1 MNLYIF
7 NADTSPILIDY
18 GEKIMLGNL
27 GKNLTKTM
35 KKLAG
40 MAIIDEEVVKDVIK
54 DIQRALIQADV
65 NIKLVLNLS
74 KTIEGRALNEEP
86 PKAVTPK
93 EHVIRIV
100 YEELVHLLG
109 EKAEEVEIEKKPYKI
124 LFVGLQGSGKTTT
137 IGKMARYLQK
147 KGFNPAIICTDTWR
161 PAAYE
166 QLSQLTQNLN
176 LPLYGDPDNKDAL
189 DLARKGLKEFKKQ
202 DIIIVDTAGRHKEE
216 KDLLYEMMQ
225 ISKVVEPDEVILV
238 VDGTIGQQAREQAM
252 AFSKTTAIGSIIIT
266 KLDGSAKGGGALS
279 AVSEIR
285 APIKFIGTGERIE
298 DLEVFDPERFISRL
312 LGMGD
317 IKALIERAEEIA
329 EEDLDM
335 DAMDAMLSGKFTLK
349 EMYSQF
355 EMMNKMGPM
364 KQVMNMLPGMGGKL
378 PKNASQVT
386 EEKLTKYK
394 IMMDSMTEQ
403 ELTHPEV
410 IKQSR
415 VKRIAR
421 GSGMRN
427 EDVKELLKYYQVTKK
442 AMKGFGKRK
451 MGGPLGQMMR
461 QMMR

>member
-1 MNLYIF
+1 
-7 NADTSPILIDY
+7 
-18 GEKIMLGNL
+18 MLGNL

-40 MAIIDEEVVKDVIK
+40 MTIIDEEVVKEVIK
-54 DIQRALIQADV
+54 DIQRSLIQSDV
-65 NIKLVLNLS
+65 NIKLVLSLS
-74 KTIEGRALNEEP
+74 KTIENRALNEDP
-86 PKAVTPK
+86 PKGVTAK
-93 EHVIRIV
+93 EHVIKIV
-100 YEELVHLLG
+100 YDELVNLLG
-109 EKAEEVEIEKKPYKI
+109 DKAAETQIEKKPYKI
-124 LFVGLQGSGKTTT
+124 LFMGLQGSGKTTT
-137 IGKMARYLQK
+137 IGKMGKFLQK

-161 PAAYE
+161 PAAFE
-166 QLSQLTQNLN
+166 QLRQLTEDLN
-176 LPLYGDPDNKDAL
+176 LSLYGDPDNSDAL
-189 DLARKGLKEFKKQ
+189 DLAKKGLKKFKKQ

-216 KDLLYEMMQ
+216 KDLLDEMKK
-225 ISKVVEPDEVILV
+225 ISSVVKPDEVMLII
-238 VDGTIGQQAREQAM
+238 DGTIGQQAREQAL
-252 AFSKTTAIGSIIIT
+252 AFSKTTEIGSIVIT

-279 AVSEIR
+279 AVAEIG
-285 APIKFIGTGERIE
+285 APIKFIGTGERVD

-317 IKALIERAEEIA
+317 IKTLIERAEEIV
-329 EEDLDM
+329 EEDVDSE
-335 DAMDAMLSGKFTLK
+335 AMDAMLSGKFNLK
-349 EMYSQF
+349 DMYSQF

-364 KQVMNMLPGMGGKL
+364 QQVMNMLPGMGGKL
-378 PKNASQVT
+378 PKNASQIT

-394 IMMDSMTEQ
+394 ILMDSMTED
-403 ELTHPEV
+403 ELTHPDI

-442 AMKGFGKRK
+442 AIKGFGKRK

>member
-1 MNLYIF
+1 
-7 NADTSPILIDY
+7 
-18 GEKIMLGNL
+18 MLGNL

-40 MAIIDEEVVKDVIK
+40 MSIIDEEVVKEVVK
-54 DIQRALIQADV
+54 DIQRALIQSDV

-74 KTIEGRALNEEP
+74 KTIEDRALNEEP
-86 PKAVTPK
+86 PKGVTAK
-93 EHVIRIV
+93 EHVIKIV
-100 YEELVHLLG
+100 YDELVHLLG
-109 EKAEEVEIEKKPYKI
+109 DKAADVEIDKKPYKI
-124 LFVGLQGSGKTTT
+124 LFMGLQGSGKTTT
-137 IGKMARYLQK
+137 IGKMGKFLQK

-166 QLSQLTQNLN
+166 QLRQLTENLN
-176 LPLYGDPDNKDAL
+176 LSLYGDPDNSDAL
-189 DLARKGLKEFKKQ
+189 DLAKKGLKEFKKQ
-202 DIIIVDTAGRHKEE
+202 DIVIVDTAGRHKEE
-216 KDLLYEMMQ
+216 KDLLDEMEQ
-225 ISKVVEPDEVILV
+225 ISAVVKPDEVMLV
-238 VDGTIGQQAREQAM
+238 IDGTIGQQAREQAL
-252 AFSKTTAIGSIIIT
+252 AFSKTTKIGSIVIT

-279 AVSEIR
+279 AVAEIG
-285 APIKFIGTGERIE
+285 APIKFIGTGERID

-317 IKALIERAEEIA
+317 IKTLIERAEEIA
-329 EEDLDM
+329 EEDVDAE
-335 DAMDAMLSGKFTLK
+335 AMDAMLSGKFTLK
-349 EMYSQF
+349 DMYSQF

-364 KQVMNMLPGMGGKL
+364 QQVMNMLPGMGNKL

-394 IMMDSMTEQ
+394 ILMDSMTEQ
-403 ELTHPEV
+403 ELTHPEI

-442 AMKGFGKRK
+442 AIKGFGKRK
-451 MGGPLGQMMR
+451 MGGPMGQMMR

>member
-1 MNLYIF
+1 
-7 NADTSPILIDY
+7 
-18 GEKIMLGNL
+18 MLGNL
-27 GKNLTKTM
+27 GKSLTKTM

-40 MAIIDEEVVKDVIK
+40 MTIIDEEVVKDVIK
-54 DIQRALIQADV
+54 DIQRALIQSDV

-74 KTIEGRALNEEP
+74 KTIEERALNEEP
-86 PKAVTPK
+86 SKGVTAK
-93 EHVIRIV
+93 EHVIKIV
-100 YEELVHLLG
+100 YDELVNLLG
-109 EKAEEVEIEKKPYKI
+109 DKAQEVEIDKKPYKI

-137 IGKMARYLQK
+137 IGKMAKYLQK

-166 QLSQLTQNLN
+166 QLRQLTENLN
-176 LPLYGDPDNKDAL
+176 LSLYGDPENQDAL

-216 KDLLYEMMQ
+216 KDLLDEMEQ
-225 ISKVVEPDEVILV
+225 ISAVVEPDEVMLV
-238 VDGTIGQQAREQAM
+238 IDGTIGQQAREQAL
-252 AFSKTTAIGSIIIT
+252 AFSKTTNIGSIVIT

-279 AVSEIR
+279 AVAEIG
-285 APIKFIGTGERIE
+285 APIKFIGTGERID

-317 IKALIERAEEIA
+317 IKTLIERAEEIA
-329 EEDLDM
+329 EEDVDAE
-335 DAMDAMLSGKFTLK
+335 AMDAMLSGKFTLK
-349 EMYSQF
+349 DMYSQF

-364 KQVMNMLPGMGGKL
+364 QQVMNMMPGMGNKL

-386 EEKLTKYK
+386 EEKLSKYK
-394 IMMDSMTEQ
+394 ILMDSMTEQ
-403 ELTHPEV
+403 ELNHPEI

-421 GSGMRN
+421 GAGMRN

-442 AMKGFGKRK
+442 AIKGFGKRK

>member
-1 MNLYIF
+1 
-7 NADTSPILIDY
+7 
-18 GEKIMLGNL
+18 MLGNL
-27 GKNLTKTM
+27 GKNLTNTM

-40 MAIIDEEVVKDVIK
+40 MAIIDEEVVKEVIK

-74 KTIEGRALNEEP
+74 KTIEKRSLSEEP
-86 PKAVTPK
+86 PKGVTPK
-93 EHVIRIV
+93 EYVVKIV

-109 EKAEEVEIEKKPYKI
+109 EKAPELEVEHKPFKM
-124 LFVGLQGSGKTTT
+124 LFMGLQGSGKTTT
-137 IGKMARYLQK
+137 IGKLARYLQK
-147 KGFNPAIICTDTWR
+147 KGFNPAIVCTDTWR

-166 QLSQLTQNLN
+166 QLRQLTESLN
-176 LPLYGDPDNKDAL
+176 VPLYGDPDNKDAL
-189 DLARKGLKEFKKQ
+189 DLAKKGINKFKKQ

-216 KDLLYEMMQ
+216 KDLLDEMKQ
-225 ISKVVEPDEVILV
+225 ISAVVDPEEVMLV
-238 VDGTIGQQAREQAM
+238 IDGTIGQQARDQAL
-252 AFSKTTAIGSIIIT
+252 AFSQTTAIGSIIIT

-279 AVSEIR
+279 AVAEIG

-298 DLEVFDPERFISRL
+298 DLEAFDPDRFISRL

-317 IKALIERAEEIA
+317 IRTLIERAEEIA
-329 EEDLDM
+329 EGEEVDM
-335 DAMDAMLSGKFTLK
+335 ESMDAMLSGKFTLK
-349 EMYSQF
+349 DMYAQF

-364 KQVMNMLPGMGGKL
+364 QQVLNMMPGMGNKL

-386 EEKLTKYK
+386 EERLNKYR
-394 IMMDSMTEQ
+394 ILMDSMTEH

-415 VKRIAR
+415 VKRIAK
-421 GSGMRN
+421 GAGMRN
-427 EDVKELLKYYQVTKK
+427 EDVKELLKYYQITKK
-442 AMKGFGKRK
+442 AIKGFGKRK

>member
-1 MNLYIF
+1 
-7 NADTSPILIDY
+7 
-18 GEKIMLGNL
+18 MLGNL

-40 MAIIDEEVVKDVIK
+40 MTIIDEEVVKEVIK
-54 DIQRALIQADV
+54 DIQRALIQSDV

-74 KTIEGRALNEEP
+74 KTIEDRALNEEP
-86 PKAVTPK
+86 PKGVTAK
-93 EHVIRIV
+93 EHVIKIV
-100 YEELVHLLG
+100 YDELVNLLG

-124 LFVGLQGSGKTTT
+124 LFVGLQGSGKTTS

-166 QLSQLTQNLN
+166 QLRQLTESLN

-202 DIIIVDTAGRHKEE
+202 DLIIVDTAGRHKEE
-216 KDLLYEMMQ
+216 KDLLDEMEQ
-225 ISKVVEPDEVILV
+225 ISAVVEPDEVMLV
-238 VDGTIGQQAREQAM
+238 IDGTIGQQAREQAL
-252 AFSKTTAIGSIIIT
+252 AFSQTTKIGSIVIT

-279 AVSEIR
+279 AVAEIG

-317 IKALIERAEEIA
+317 IRTLIERAEEI
-329 EEDLDM
+329 EEDVDQE
-335 DAMDAMLSGKFTLK
+335 AMDAMLSGKFTLK
-349 EMYSQF
+349 DMYSQF

-364 KQVMNMLPGMGGKL
+364 QQVMNMLPGMGNKL

-386 EEKLTKYK
+386 EEKLGKYK
-394 IMMDSMTEQ
+394 ILMDSMTEE
-403 ELTHPEV
+403 ELTHPEI

-442 AMKGFGKRK
+442 AIKGFGKRK

>member
-1 MNLYIF
+1 
-7 NADTSPILIDY
+7 
-18 GEKIMLGNL
+18 MLGNL

-40 MAIIDEEVVKDVIK
+40 MTIIDEEVVKEVIK
-54 DIQRALIQADV
+54 DIQRALIQSDV

-74 KTIEGRALNEEP
+74 KTIEDRALNEEP
-86 PKAVTPK
+86 PKGVTAK
-93 EHVIRIV
+93 EHVIKIV

-109 EKAEEVEIEKKPYKI
+109 DKAAEVQIEKKPYKI
-124 LFVGLQGSGKTTT
+124 LFMGLQGSGKTTT
-137 IGKMARYLQK
+137 IGKMGKYLQK

-161 PAAYE
+161 PAAFE
-166 QLSQLTQNLN
+166 QLRQLTENLN
-176 LPLYGDPDNKDAL
+176 LSLYGDPDNDDAL
-189 DLARKGLKEFKKQ
+189 DLARKGLEEFKKQ
-202 DIIIVDTAGRHKEE
+202 DLIIVDTAGRHKEE
-216 KDLLYEMMQ
+216 KDLLDEMEQ
-225 ISKVVEPDEVILV
+225 ISAVVEPDEVMLV
-238 VDGTIGQQAREQAM
+238 IDGTIGQQAREQAL
-252 AFSKTTAIGSIIIT
+252 AFSKTTEIGSIVIT

-279 AVSEIR
+279 AVAEIG
-285 APIKFIGTGERIE
+285 APIKFIGTGERID

-317 IKALIERAEEIA
+317 IKTLIERAEEIV
-329 EEDLDM
+329 EEDVDTE
-335 DAMDAMLSGKFTLK
+335 AMDAMLSGKFTLK
-349 EMYSQF
+349 DMYSQF

-364 KQVMNMLPGMGGKL
+364 QQVMNMLPGMGGKL

-394 IMMDSMTEQ
+394 ILMDSMTEE
-403 ELTHPEV
+403 ELTHPEI

-442 AMKGFGKRK
+442 AIKGFGKRK

>member
-1 MNLYIF
+1 
-7 NADTSPILIDY
+7 
-18 GEKIMLGNL
+18 MLGNL
-27 GKNLTKTM
+27 GKNLTNTM

-40 MAIIDEEVVKDVIK
+40 MTIIDEEVVKEVIK
-54 DIQRALIQADV
+54 DIQRALIQSDV

-74 KTIEGRALNEEP
+74 KTIEDRALNEKP
-86 PKAVTPK
+86 PKGVTAK
-93 EHVIRIV
+93 EHVIKIV

-109 EKAEEVEIEKKPYKI
+109 DKAAEVEIEKKPYKI

-147 KGFNPAIICTDTWR
+147 KGFNPALICTDTWR

-166 QLSQLTQNLN
+166 QLRQLTESLN
-176 LPLYGDPDNKDAL
+176 LSLYGDPDNKDAL

-202 DIIIVDTAGRHKEE
+202 DLIIVDTAGRHKEE
-216 KDLLYEMMQ
+216 KDLLDEMEQ
-225 ISKVVEPDEVILV
+225 IAAVVEPDEVMLV
-238 VDGTIGQQAREQAM
+238 IDGTIGQQAKEQAL
-252 AFSKTTAIGSIIIT
+252 AFSKTTKIGSIVIT

-279 AVSEIR
+279 AVAEIG

-317 IKALIERAEEIA
+317 IRSLIERAEEIA
-329 EEDLDM
+329 EEDVDAE
-335 DAMDAMLSGKFTLK
+335 AMDAMLSGKFTLK
-349 EMYSQF
+349 DMYSQF

-364 KQVMNMLPGMGGKL
+364 QQVMNMLPGMGNKL

-386 EEKLTKYK
+386 EEKLGKYK
-394 IMMDSMTEQ
+394 ILMDSMTEQ
-403 ELTHPEV
+403 ELTHPEI

-442 AMKGFGKRK
+442 AIKGFGKRK
-451 MGGPLGQMMR
+451 MGGPMGQMMR

>member
-1 MNLYIF
+1 
-7 NADTSPILIDY
+7 
-18 GEKIMLGNL
+18 MLGNL

-40 MAIIDEEVVKDVIK
+40 MTIIDEEVVKEVIK
-54 DIQRALIQADV
+54 DIQRALIQSDV

-74 KTIEGRALNEEP
+74 KTIEDRALNEEP
-86 PKAVTPK
+86 PKGVTAK
-93 EHVIRIV
+93 EHVIKIV
-100 YEELVHLLG
+100 YDELVNLLG

-124 LFVGLQGSGKTTT
+124 LFVGLQGSGKTTS

-166 QLSQLTQNLN
+166 QLRQLTESLN

-189 DLARKGLKEFKKQ
+189 DLARKGLKEFKRQ
-202 DIIIVDTAGRHKEE
+202 DLIIVDTAGRHKEE
-216 KDLLYEMMQ
+216 KDLLDEMEQ
-225 ISKVVEPDEVILV
+225 ISAVVEPDEVMLV
-238 VDGTIGQQAREQAM
+238 IDGTIGQQAREQAL
-252 AFSKTTAIGSIIIT
+252 AFSQTTKIGSIVIT

-279 AVSEIR
+279 AVAEIG

-317 IKALIERAEEIA
+317 IRTLIERAEEI
-329 EEDLDM
+329 EEDVDQE
-335 DAMDAMLSGKFTLK
+335 AMDAMLSGKFTLK
-349 EMYSQF
+349 DMYSQF

-364 KQVMNMLPGMGGKL
+364 QQVMNMLPGMGNKL

-386 EEKLTKYK
+386 EEKLGKYK
-394 IMMDSMTEQ
+394 ILMDSMTEE
-403 ELTHPEV
+403 ELTHPEI

-442 AMKGFGKRK
+442 AIKGFGKRK

>member
-1 MNLYIF
+1 
-7 NADTSPILIDY
+7 
-18 GEKIMLGNL
+18 MLGNL

-40 MAIIDEEVVKDVIK
+40 MSIIDEEVVKEAIK

-74 KTIEGRALNEEP
+74 KTIEKRSLSEEP
-86 PKAVTPK
+86 PKGVTPK

-100 YEELVHLLG
+100 YEELVNLLG
-109 EKAEEVEIEKKPYKI
+109 EKAPEIEVEKKPYKI
-124 LFVGLQGSGKTTT
+124 LFMGLQGSGKTTS
-137 IGKMARYLQK
+137 IGKLARYLQK
-147 KGFNPAIICTDTWR
+147 KGFSLGIVCTDTWR

-166 QLSQLTQNLN
+166 QLRQLTEDLN
-176 LPLYGDPDNKDAL
+176 IPLSGDPENKDAL
-189 DLARKGLKEFKKQ
+189 ELARLGLKEFKKQ

-216 KDLLYEMMQ
+216 KDLLDEMKQ
-225 ISKVVEPDEVILV
+225 ISSIVEPDEVMFVI
-238 VDGTIGQQAREQAM
+238 DGTIGQQAREQAM
-252 AFSKTTAIGSIIIT
+252 AFKETTEIGSIIIT

-279 AVSEIR
+279 AVAEIG

-298 DLEVFDPERFISRL
+298 DLEPFDPERFISRL

-317 IKALIERAEEIA
+317 IKTLIERAEEIA
-329 EEDLDM
+329 EEDVDM
-335 DAMDAMLSGKFTLK
+335 ESVDAMLSGKFTLK
-349 EMYSQF
+349 DMYSQF

-364 KQVMNMLPGMGGKL
+364 QQVMNMMPGMGNKL

-386 EEKLTKYK
+386 EEKLSKYR
-394 IMMDSMTEQ
+394 ILMDSMTEY
-403 ELTHPEV
+403 ELEHPEV

-415 VKRIAR
+415 VKRISR
-421 GSGMRN
+421 GAGMRN
-427 EDVKELLKYYQVTKK
+427 EDVKELLKYYQVTRK
-442 AMKGFGKRK
+442 AIKGFGKRK

>member
-1 MNLYIF
+1 
-7 NADTSPILIDY
+7 
-18 GEKIMLGNL
+18 MLGNL

-40 MAIIDEEVVKDVIK
+40 MTIIDEEVVKEVIK
-54 DIQRALIQADV
+54 DIQRALIQSDV

-74 KTIEGRALNEEP
+74 KTIEEKALNEEP
-86 PKAVTPK
+86 PKGVTAK
-93 EHVIRIV
+93 EHVIKIV
-100 YEELVHLLG
+100 YDELVHLLG
-109 EKAEEVEIEKKPYKI
+109 DKAEEVEIEKKPYKI

-166 QLSQLTQNLN
+166 QLRQLTESLN
-176 LPLYGDPDNKDAL
+176 LSLYGDPDNNDAL

-216 KDLLYEMMQ
+216 KDLLDEMEQ
-225 ISKVVEPDEVILV
+225 ISAVVEPDEVMMVI
-238 VDGTIGQQAREQAM
+238 DGTIGQQAREQAL
-252 AFSKTTAIGSIIIT
+252 AFSKTTEIGSIVIT

-279 AVSEIR
+279 AVAEIG

-317 IKALIERAEEIA
+317 IKSLIERAEEIA
-329 EEDLDM
+329 EEDVDTE
-335 DAMDAMLSGKFTLK
+335 AMDAMLSGKFTLK
-349 EMYSQF
+349 DMYSQF

-364 KQVMNMLPGMGGKL
+364 QQVMNMLPGMGGKL

-394 IMMDSMTEQ
+394 ILMDSMTDY
-403 ELTHPEV
+403 ELNHPEA

-442 AMKGFGKRK
+442 AIKGFGKRK